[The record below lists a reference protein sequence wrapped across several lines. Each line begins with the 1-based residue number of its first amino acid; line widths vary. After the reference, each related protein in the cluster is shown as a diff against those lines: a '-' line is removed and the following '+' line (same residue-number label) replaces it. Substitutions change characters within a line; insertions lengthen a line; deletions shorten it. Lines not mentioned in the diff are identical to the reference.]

1 MAEEDAAKAL
11 SSLKGM
17 IQDIVNYQENVRK
30 SVLNTLSQTVD
41 GFKAVDRSAKE
52 YWATMSGNEMSANLV
67 SQLRFL
73 EDYARLMDEARAKG
87 FSDDVIAAVADG
99 SIESMQYLRGMANA
113 TADEVKTI
121 NERWGE
127 VTSKKNDLADKI
139 AAQRLAVDK
148 EYQAMIDKAVEAALA
163 MDQSATA
170 GAGATATMEAV
181 VSAVAAGRANL
192 QGEVDSIMA
201 LLAQIGQVGNY
212 GVYGVS
218 GGIIGTGGPL
228 VGKAKGTYF
237 TPNALGLDY
246 VPYDGYLAELH
257 QGETVLTADEAAI
270 WRNFTGADSANTQQ
284 AFDYDM
290 MAGMISGIPSGGNVY
305 LDGQTVGRLIS
316 QGQGDS
322 YRRLQR
328 SGWRG

>member
-1 MAEEDAAKAL
+1 MSTEAKDANAAATEGVVMAEEDAAKAL

-30 SVLNTLSQTVD
+30 SVLGTLSQTVD

-52 YWATMSGNEMSANLV
+52 YWTTMSGNEMSANLV

-87 FSDDVIAAVADG
+87 FSYDVIAAVADG
-99 SIESMQYLRGMANA
+99 SVESMQYLRGMANA

-121 NERWGE
+121 NDRWGE
-127 VTSKKNDLADKI
+127 VTAKKNDLADKI

-181 VSAVAAGRANL
+181 VTSVAAGRANL
-192 QGEVDSIMA
+192 QGEVDAIMA
-201 LLAQIGQVGNY
+201 
-212 GVYGVS
+212 
-218 GGIIGTGGPL
+218 
-228 VGKAKGTYF
+228 F
-237 TPNALGLDY
+237 
-246 VPYDGYLAELH
+246 
-257 QGETVLTADEAAI
+257 
-270 WRNFTGADSANTQQ
+270 
-284 AFDYDM
+284 
-290 MAGMISGIPSGGNVY
+290 MA
-305 LDGQTVGRLIS
+305 
-316 QGQGDS
+316 
-322 YRRLQR
+322 
-328 SGWRG
+328 